1 MRAIGYRKPS
11 PGLDHLEAFDMPRP
25 APQGRDLLVEV
36 RAVSVNP
43 VDYKVASGG
52 GPGGPSDTD
61 AIKVVGYDAAGV
73 VAEAGPEARLFK
85 PGDEVFYAGSVGRPG
100 ANMEFHLVDER
111 IVGLKP
117 RTLDFAA
124 AAALPLTAIT
134 AWEAMFDRLDVAK
147 PVPGAARAIL
157 ILGGA
162 GGVGSIAIQ
171 LARQLTDLTVVATA
185 SRPETVQWAKD
196 MGAHHVIDHKKP
208 LAPQFAALGLGSP
221 AFMLATATIG
231 GLIADLAELIAPQGR
246 IALINA
252 EAADLFVFR
261 AKSVS
266 IHFELMFTRPLFRNR
281 RHRGPAQ
288 AAQRGRQSRRCG
300 PRPLDYAGELWTH
313 RRSEPDAG
321 DAVFEDG
328 RRDRQDRARGV
339 LEDWNGGRRRHSNCA
354 RRDVCRIAR
363 TLIASEST
371 L

>member
-1 MRAIGYRKPS
+1 MRAIGYRKAS
-11 PGLDHLEAFDMPRP
+11 PELDHLEAFDIPRP
-25 APQGRDLLVEV
+25 RPEGRDLLVEV

-43 VDYKVASGG
+43 VDYKVASGS
-52 GPGGPSDTD
+52 GPGGPLSDAG

-73 VAEAGPEARLFK
+73 VVETGREAQLFK

-111 IVGLKP
+111 IVGRKP

-124 AAALPLTAIT
+124 AAALPLTSIT

-171 LARQLTDLTVVATA
+171 LARQLTDLTIVATA

-208 LAPQFAALGLGSP
+208 LATQIAALGMGSP
-221 AFMLATATIG
+221 GFIFATSPIG
-231 GLIADLAELIAPQGR
+231 GVIADLAELIAPQGR

-266 IHFELMFTRPLFRNR
+266 IHFELMFTRPLLQTADIEAQ
-281 RHRGPAQ
+281 HRLLNGVADLVDSGRVRSTMRENYGRIDPANLMR
-288 AAQRGRQSRRCG
+288 AMTFLKSGRAIG
-300 PRPLDYAGELWTH
+300 KIVLAG
-313 RRSEPDAG
+313 
-321 DAVFEDG
+321 F
-328 RRDRQDRARGV
+328 
-339 LEDWNGGRRRHSNCA
+339 
-354 RRDVCRIAR
+354 
-363 TLIASEST
+363 
-371 L
+371 

>member
-1 MRAIGYRKPS
+1 MQAIGYRKAS
-11 PGLDHLEAFDMPRP
+11 PELDHLEAFDIPRP
-25 APQGRDLLVEV
+25 RPEDRDLLVEV

-52 GPGGPSDTD
+52 GPGAPADTG

-73 VAEAGPEARLFK
+73 VVETGREAQLFK
-85 PGDEVFYAGSVGRPG
+85 PGDDVFYAGSVGRQG

-111 IVGLKP
+111 IVGRKP

-124 AAALPLTAIT
+124 AAALPLTSIT

-171 LARQLTDLTVVATA
+171 LARQLTDLTIVATA

-196 MGAHHVIDHKKP
+196 MGAHHVVDHRKP
-208 LAPQFAALGLGSP
+208 LAPQIAALGMGAPGFIFATSP
-221 AFMLATATIG
+221 IG
-231 GLIADLAELIAPQGR
+231 GVIADLAELIAPQGR

-261 AKSVS
+261 PKSVS
-266 IHFELMFTRPLFRNR
+266 IHFELMFTRPLLNTADIEAQ
-281 RHRGPAQ
+281 HRLLNEVADLVDSGRVRSTMRENYGRID
-288 AAQRGRQSRRCG
+288 AANLMRAMKFLKSGRAIG
-300 PRPLDYAGELWTH
+300 K
-313 RRSEPDAG
+313 
-321 DAVFEDG
+321 V
-328 RRDRQDRARGV
+328 V
-339 LEDWNGGRRRHSNCA
+339 LAEF
-354 RRDVCRIAR
+354 
-363 TLIASEST
+363 
-371 L
+371 